1 MPDDAAVGL
10 TTVAADELTEVNG
23 VAQSEP
29 LPKAQRVR
37 PVYGPD
43 GVAWDVSA
51 DQPFPTTDAAVAQAV
66 ADLAAAVG
74 ATPGPVALDAASL
87 SALESI
93 TATISG
99 PVEVDNASGGPLG
112 VKQTGI
118 APPLGY
124 TQLSISTAVGLGTI
138 PTGAVTALVLPHS
151 GAVRW
156 RDDGTNPTA
165 AAGMYLPADTPLTYQ
180 GSLAALKLIA
190 VTGTVEVNVSFYGA
204 EV

>member
-37 PVYGPD
+37 PVFGPD

-66 ADLAAAVG
+66 ADLAAALG

-87 SALESI
+87 TALESI

-124 TQLSISTAVGLGTI
+124 QQIAALTASQLLPTI
-138 PTGAVTALVLPHS
+138 PGAAVTAIVTPR
-151 GAVRW
+151 APVRW
-156 RDDGTNPTA
+156 RDDGTAPTA
-165 AAGMYLPADTPLTYQ
+165 SVGMYLAADQALTYQ
-180 GSLAALKLIA
+180 GNLAALRLIA
-190 VTGTVEVNVSFYGA
+190 VSGSVEVNVSYYGA
-204 EV
+204 EA